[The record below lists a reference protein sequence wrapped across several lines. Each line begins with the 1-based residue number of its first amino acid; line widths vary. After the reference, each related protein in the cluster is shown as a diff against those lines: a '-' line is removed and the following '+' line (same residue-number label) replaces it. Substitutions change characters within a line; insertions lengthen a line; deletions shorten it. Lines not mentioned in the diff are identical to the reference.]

1 MPKVDL
7 VIHLASRS
15 NVRESW
21 INPTDYINSNL
32 IGTINV
38 LEYCKLNE
46 VKLILFSSYL
56 YKGKKNIKSK
66 ELDKTYTFNPYALT
80 KKNSEE
86 WCNFYSQNY
95 NLDIC
100 ILRLFNIYGKKQK
113 TKFYIPSI
121 ISKLKRNQKILINKS
136 IYRDYLYIDDLN
148 ELVSNIIKNYKKII
162 GFKIYNVGYGKAFN
176 LYKIACLLKKYINSS
191 SSIKSINDI
200 DKNQIVYTK
209 ANIIKISKTFKWKPK
224 INLNKGLK
232 KL

>member
-56 YKGKKNIKSK
+56 YKGKNIKSK

-80 KKNSEE
+80 KKIRKNGVL
-86 WCNFYSQNY
+86 F
-95 NLDIC
+95 
-100 ILRLFNIYGKKQK
+100 ILR
-113 TKFYIPSI
+113 I
-121 ISKLKRNQKILINKS
+121 II
-136 IYRDYLYIDDLN
+136 
-148 ELVSNIIKNYKKII
+148 
-162 GFKIYNVGYGKAFN
+162 
-176 LYKIACLLKKYINSS
+176 
-191 SSIKSINDI
+191 
-200 DKNQIVYTK
+200 
-209 ANIIKISKTFKWKPK
+209 
-224 INLNKGLK
+224 
-232 KL
+232 